1 MRGLSVDKVLILDF
15 GSQYT
20 QLIARRVREINVYCE
35 ILPYDVE
42 PKRIEQFNPKAIIFS
57 EPMIQFF
64 GKDALKKWWYHVH
77 HNEYHPRKVWHMM
90 VLGSWMK

>member
-1 MRGLSVDKVLILDF
+1 MDKVLILDF

-57 EPMIQFF
+57 GGPNRHKGFSPETAKTHRLIFSDGGQGVTIHSFPLSLITV
-64 GKDALKKWWYHVH
+64 GKQQ
-77 HNEYHPRKVWHMM
+77 
-90 VLGSWMK
+90 

>member
-1 MRGLSVDKVLILDF
+1 MDKVLILDF

-42 PKRIEQFNPKAIIFS
+42 PKRIEQFNPKAI
-57 EPMIQFF
+57 FF
-64 GKDALKKWWYHVH
+64 QVGPIRFMPKILQKLRKLLLHCSALFLVYVTACK
-77 HNEYHPRKVWHMM
+77 P
-90 VLGSWMK
+90 